1 MKIRVNEEYGYRFWL
16 WEPSTT
22 NFEAIQK
29 KFYEVVKQ
37 VGVVA
42 NPCWVDPDGKW
53 EQIRMAFND
62 DAKCVNDYEDEDCQC
77 DACVPYWIN
86 GNGERIELPE
96 SEYYCHIHDDED
108 SYLVPKTEGESCN
121 KKVVQELMT

>member
-42 NPCWVDPDGKW
+42 NPWWVDPDGKW
-53 EQIRMAFND
+53 EQVRMVFND

-77 DACVPYWIN
+77 DACVSHWIN
-86 GNGERIELPE
+86 EDGERIELPK

-108 SYLVPKTEGESCN
+108 SYLVPKADAEF
-121 KKVVQELMT
+121 KIKIIRK